1 MTKAVE
7 RMFPT
12 SERTGRIARMLYAI
26 VQELQPGART
36 NVLPLARGIALHTQL
51 LKLSPAAFDVENGR
65 DALTAIALA
74 HPISELVKAARSN
87 ARTLNAQWA
96 KVVNLVDYK
105 LPPDKNTSWRN
116 LRDSGDMSE
125 WPPKLFDGFVPDGK

>member
-1 MTKAVE
+1 MTQAA
-7 RMFPT
+7 
-12 SERTGRIARMLYAI
+12 ERTGRIAHMLYGI

-36 NVLPLARGIALHTQL
+36 NVLPLARGIALHAQL

-65 DALTAIALA
+65 DALAAIALA

-105 LPPDKNTSWRN
+105 LPPDKNTAWRTA
-116 LRDSGDMSE
+116 RDDGQTSA